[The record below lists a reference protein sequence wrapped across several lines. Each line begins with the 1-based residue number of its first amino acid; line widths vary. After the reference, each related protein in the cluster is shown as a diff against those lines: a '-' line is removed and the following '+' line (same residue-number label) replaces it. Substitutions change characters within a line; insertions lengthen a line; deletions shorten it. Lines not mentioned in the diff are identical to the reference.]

1 MMEQEEKPTDE
12 VNIEEIMQDIR
23 RQILSKKRI
32 GKADLPLAGKRFS
45 AAFYEQLYQ
54 AGLMQS
60 ESGVMLRVTKS
71 PVPLLGPLID
81 MLRGKFHQLV
91 LFYIDQV
98 VLQQAAVNDHLLQA
112 ITLMSQEL
120 EEEAEQDE
128 GHRDSIHFVQDKPSG
143 GPSE

>member
-1 MMEQEEKPTDE
+1 MMEQENKLTDE

-23 RQILSKKRI
+23 RQILSNKRI
-32 GKADLPLAGKRFS
+32 GKADLPMAGKRFS

-60 ESGVMLRVTKS
+60 ESGVMLHVTKS
-71 PVPLLGPLID
+71 PVPVLGPLID
-81 MLRGKFHQLV
+81 MFRGKFHQLV

-98 VLQQAAVNDHLLQA
+98 VMQQAAVNDHLLQA

-120 EEEAEQDE
+120 EAEIRPDEEAQAIESRQ
-128 GHRDSIHFVQDKPSG
+128 
-143 GPSE
+143 

>member
-1 MMEQEEKPTDE
+1 MEQEEKPTDD

-32 GKADLPLAGKRFS
+32 GKADLPVAGKRFS
-45 AAFYEQLYQ
+45 PAFYEQLYQ

-60 ESGVMLRVTKS
+60 ESGVMLYVTKS
-71 PVPLLGPLID
+71 SVPFLGSLID
-81 MLRGKFHQLV
+81 MLRSKFHQLV

-98 VLQQAAVNDHLLQA
+98 VSQQMVVNDHLLQA

-120 EEEAEQDE
+120 EAENRPDEEAQAIE
-128 GHRDSIHFVQDKPSG
+128 S
-143 GPSE
+143 

>member
-1 MMEQEEKPTDE
+1 MMEQEENPTDE

-54 AGLMQS
+54 AGLMQG
-60 ESGVMLRVTKS
+60 ESGVTLHVTKS
-71 PVPLLGPLID
+71 PVPLLGSLID
-81 MLRGKFHQLV
+81 MVRSKFHQLI
-91 LFYIDQV
+91 LFYINQV

-112 ITLMSQEL
+112 ISLMSQEL
-120 EEEAEQDE
+120 EEEAEQDNE
-128 GHRDSIHFVQDKPSG
+128 EQLIES
-143 GPSE
+143 

>member
-23 RQILSKKRI
+23 REILSKKRI
-32 GKADLPLAGKRFS
+32 GKADLPVAGKRFS
-45 AAFYEQLYQ
+45 AEFYEQLYQ

-60 ESGVMLRVTKS
+60 ESGVMLHVTKS
-71 PVPLLGPLID
+71 PVPILGPLID
-81 MLRGKFHQLV
+81 LLRGKFHQLV

-98 VLQQAAVNDHLLQA
+98 VLQQATINDHLLQA

-120 EEEAEQDE
+120 EAETRSDEEAQVNESRQ
-128 GHRDSIHFVQDKPSG
+128 
-143 GPSE
+143 